1 MPVELRE
8 VKNNAEGCVYSP
20 MEKPMIDSGPI
31 RLAIDDGVARIVLD
45 SPTQGN
51 PIGDEFVMAFDRV
64 TLACADRRDVRAV
77 LIRAEGSKFSIG
89 GNIREFLGD
98 REGLS
103 ANIRRW
109 NLTLNGSLAR
119 LHRME
124 APSVV
129 AIHGVIAGGALSIV
143 SGCDILIASDK
154 ARFVSAYAS
163 IGYCPDLGGT
173 INLAR
178 RIGLARARR
187 FHLLH
192 EQLDA
197 IAAEQIG
204 LIDRVVSSSEL
215 LSHAEAIAQRWAK
228 GPTRAY
234 GAIRRLMHGVHGTP
248 METQLEFE
256 TQQLAELVRT
266 DDAWEALNAFVDK
279 RTPTYY
285 GR

>member
-1 MPVELRE
+1 MQ
-8 VKNNAEGCVYSP
+8 GDSP
-20 MEKPMIDSGPI
+20 ILLTIE
-31 RLAIDDGVARIVLD
+31 DGIARIVFNR
-45 SPTQGN
+45 PEAGN
-51 PIGDEFVMAFDRV
+51 PISDAFVTAFDQV
-64 TLACADRRDVRAV
+64 TLECADRQDVRAV
-77 LIRAEGSKFSIG
+77 LIRAEGSKFSVG
-89 GNIREFLGD
+89 GNIREFVED
-98 REGLS
+98 RRRLS
-103 ANIRRW
+103 TNIRRW

-143 SGCDILIASDK
+143 SGCDILVAAES

-163 IGYCPDLGGT
+163 IGYCPDIGGT

-197 IAAEQIG
+197 REAERIG
-204 LIDRVVSSSEL
+204 LVDQVLPQSEVQAG
-215 LSHAEAIAQRWAK
+215 AEAIAQRWAH

-234 GAIRRLMHGVHGTP
+234 GAIRRLMHGVHCMS
-248 METQLEFE
+248 METQMELE
-256 TQQLAELVRT
+256 TQSLAELTRT
-266 DDAWEALNAFVDK
+266 DDAWDALNAFVEK
-279 RTPTYY
+279 RTPIYN